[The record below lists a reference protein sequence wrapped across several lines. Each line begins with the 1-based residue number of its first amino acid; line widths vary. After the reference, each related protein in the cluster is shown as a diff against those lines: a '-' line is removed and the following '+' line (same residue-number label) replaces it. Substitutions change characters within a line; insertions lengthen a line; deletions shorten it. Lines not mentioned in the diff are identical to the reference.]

1 MKAAQDGTRTDRANS
16 LNRAKNRRI
25 VIRDRVELVASPAM
39 SAMEPK
45 SVSKEMPISICIRLI
60 AIDLLRSIAAM
71 CYI

>member
-16 LNRAKNRRI
+16 LNREKNRRI

-45 SVSKEMPISICIRLI
+45 SVSKDANL
-60 AIDLLRSIAAM
+60 DLHSA
-71 CYI
+71 YS